1 VRRGAR
7 LVILLAIAVAIVL
20 TLTACAPEDAQTS
33 PGYVS
38 GDGTVTILDS
48 TEQARVVE
56 LTGTSYAGD
65 QVDVADYRGQVVVL
79 NTWYASCPPCRAE
92 AEDLVALDGQDGV
105 QLIGIN
111 SRDDAGTAQAFERT
125 FDVEYPSI
133 DDTGGGAIAALQGL
147 VAVNAVPTSIV
158 LDPEGRVYARV
169 LGRVEPSTLESLV
182 ADAAQV
188 VDDA

>member
-1 VRRGAR
+1 MRRGAR
-7 LVILLAIAVAIVL
+7 LVLLLAIAVAIVL
-20 TLTACAPEDAQTS
+20 TLTSCAPEDAQTS

-65 QVDVADYRGQVVVL
+65 AVNVADYRGQVVVL

-92 AEDLVALDGQDGV
+92 AADLVALDAQDGV

-182 ADAAQV
+182 ADAARV
-188 VDDA
+188 VDGA